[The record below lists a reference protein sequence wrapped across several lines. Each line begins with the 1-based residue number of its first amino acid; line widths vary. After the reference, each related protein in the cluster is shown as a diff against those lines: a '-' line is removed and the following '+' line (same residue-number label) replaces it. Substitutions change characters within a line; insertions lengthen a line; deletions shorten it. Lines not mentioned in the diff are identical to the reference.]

1 MATAFAALE
10 TRINAAIQKSL
21 ANAVAVIN
29 DTEITGIFDNGYQA
43 ALSGFVE
50 SSAPTFLCQTAD
62 VQRFVDG
69 TSMPRVT
76 GLTKGSAI
84 TIAEVQYKVL
94 EIHPD
99 GTGLSTII
107 LEKA

>member
-1 MATAFAALE
+1 MASTEDLSVFFDTDDDGVETAIIE
-10 TRINAAIQKSL
+10 GE
-21 ANAVAVIN
+21 
-29 DTEITGIFDNGYQA
+29 EIVGRFDNGYQA
-43 ALSGFVE
+43 ALGGFVE

-76 GLTKGSAI
+76 GLTKGTAI
-84 TIAEVQYKVL
+84 TIAQVQYKVL